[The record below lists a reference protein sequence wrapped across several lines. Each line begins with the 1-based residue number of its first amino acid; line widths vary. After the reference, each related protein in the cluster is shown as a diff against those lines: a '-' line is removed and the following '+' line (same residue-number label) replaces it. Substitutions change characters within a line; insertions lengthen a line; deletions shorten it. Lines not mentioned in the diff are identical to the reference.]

1 MAKSQAIDDHR
12 SMAKFLRQFSA
23 VAAVLAVTAQAEDWP
38 QWRGPS
44 RDGAWNETGIL
55 HAFPAEGLK
64 IRWRQPMSFGHSSPV
79 VAAGRVFVSDAD
91 LAKPPGRER
100 IHCFDE
106 TTGKRLW
113 SYGYDVKYP
122 DWAFTPGQAGG
133 PCATPIVE
141 GGRIYMIGAN
151 GHVHCLDAHKGTVIW
166 ERNLAKKYGVESWM
180 CRASP
185 LIEGNLLILSIGGK
199 PQACLLAVDKK
210 TGKEMWRALDEKVS
224 NSSPVVINAAGKRQL
239 IVWTCVSVTSLDPA
253 TGRTYWREPMV
264 TSNDGAVS
272 SPVVQKNRLLIG
284 GMMFEL
290 NSSQPAAAMVWPE
303 KKAVS
308 KRILSN
314 TSTALLQGD
323 HVFSAKSSGEFVCL
337 EAATGTQVW
346 QTNSV
351 TDLKGGASVHMTTN
365 GDGVFL
371 FTDKG
376 DLIRAKL
383 AAQGFQEVSRAR
395 LVEPATPFGDR
406 KCAWAAP
413 AYANGHVF
421 ARSEQELVCAS
432 LAAER

>member
-1 MAKSQAIDDHR
+1 
-12 SMAKFLRQFSA
+12 MAKFLQQISA
-23 VAAVLAVTAQAEDWP
+23 LAAVLVTSQAEDWP
-38 QWRGPS
+38 QWRGPN
-44 RDGAWNETGIL
+44 RDGVWNETGIL
-55 HAFPAEGLK
+55 QTFPADGLK
-64 IRWRQPMSFGHSSPV
+64 IRWRQPVSWGHSSPV
-79 VAAGRVFVSDAD
+79 VADGRVFVSDAD

-100 IHCFDE
+100 IHCFEE

-113 SYGYDVKYP
+113 SYSYDVKYP

-141 GGRIYMIGAN
+141 AGKVYMIGAN
-151 GHVHCLDAHKGTVIW
+151 GQAHCLDAQKGTVIW
-166 ERNLAKKYGVESWM
+166 KKDLAREYGVEPWM

-185 LIEGNLLILSIGGK
+185 LIDSNLLILAIGGK
-199 PQACLLAVDKK
+199 PGACLLALDKR
-210 TGKEMWRALDEKVS
+210 TGKETWRALNEKVS
-224 NSSPVVINAAGKRQL
+224 NSSPVVISAGGKRQL
-239 IVWTCVSVTSLDPA
+239 IVWTCVSVTSMDPA
-253 TGRTYWREPMV
+253 TGKPYWREPMV

-290 NSSQPAAAMVWPE
+290 NSSQPTAAMVWPE
-303 KKAVS
+303 KKAVA

-314 TSTALLQGD
+314 TSTALLQDD
-323 HVFSAKSSGEFVCL
+323 HVFSAKSSGELVCL

-351 TDLKGGASVHMTTN
+351 TDLKGGASIHMTAN

-383 AAQGFQEVSRAR
+383 ASRGFREISRAR
-395 LVEPATPFGDR
+395 LLEPTTPFGDR

-413 AYANGHVF
+413 AYANGHIF
-421 ARSEQELVCAS
+421 ARSEKEVTCAS
-432 LAAER
+432 LAAKQ